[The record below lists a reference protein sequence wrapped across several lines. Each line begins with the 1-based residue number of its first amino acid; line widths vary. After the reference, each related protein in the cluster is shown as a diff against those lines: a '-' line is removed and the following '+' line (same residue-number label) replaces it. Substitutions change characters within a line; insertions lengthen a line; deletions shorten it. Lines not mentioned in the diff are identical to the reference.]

1 MKKSYFYLI
10 SSIVCTLMA
19 IVSGNGALMAIA
31 GSSAAPLGNKGDN
44 ANGGKTG
51 QGAENPASNYEN
63 LDGVASQTENARL
76 GENPETDANSFDSRG
91 LAKTIRE
98 IQPMKTPFDTLTR
111 YATSG
116 EKPEGMKI
124 EYASIGSRPT
134 LTYLTEALK
143 IYTGTS
149 SIMKIA
155 DPDMVSIDDVLVFPE
170 VCAVTDAEGNAY
182 ATKFA
187 NNFANPAW
195 PSLMVKVCGYDD
207 STGYPVVYALNGNQV
222 NGSTDPRPLYTN
234 SIQYRTDLYGT
245 NAATTTGIAANKKV
259 LRIAKAVNEGAAQTG
274 RTAELPKTDT
284 QYLQIFMTQVEES
297 MIHKLTKRDVNG
309 LDLAWHERRAI
320 EDMKMVQE
328 GTFLFSDK
336 TCIKNHPK
344 ENLNKVWTTGGV
356 WHMAGKD
363 INLGHLDT
371 NSNLEITEDDLVEMA
386 KDAFVGEGTGGKKKI
401 LIGGSNFVEALEKIK
416 SEKFR
421 LKGDVQAWDMTF
433 NSWKTNF
440 GEFLVIHCETMDK
453 YGKSNWAFC
462 LDPEYFEKRV
472 LYSLDRNVLDLE
484 AMGVRATQAVVL
496 KEISAVVLY
505 APQAHARV
513 KLYNQDAV
521 AF

>member
-1 MKKSYFYLI
+1 MRTEKHIIKNRYSTHGIHRNIPVYEMNTVHCSASPIEGYKGTEVTLI
-10 SSIVCTLMA
+10 DDAAWNEKFSAWALTGATATGNNIILNNDVTAQGIYETAKNVTLQTDGGGTINSTKM
-19 IVSGNGALMAIA
+19 SGFIGDQATLSNTPDATHVFSGYTITGA
-31 GSSAAPLGNKGDN
+31 
-44 ANGGKTG
+44 
-51 QGAENPASNYEN
+51 
-63 LDGVASQTENARL
+63 
-76 GENPETDANSFDSRG
+76 
-91 LAKTIRE
+91 
-98 IQPMKTPFDTLTR
+98 TLTG
-111 YATSG
+111 SNFNF
-116 EKPEGMKI
+116 
-124 EYASIGSRPT
+124 IGN
-134 LTYLTEALK
+134 
-143 IYTGTS
+143 
-149 SIMKIA
+149 
-155 DPDMVSIDDVLVFPE
+155 DVT
-170 VCAVTDAEGNAY
+170 A
-182 ATKFA
+182 K
-187 NNFANPAW
+187 AW
-195 PSLMVKVCGYDD
+195 FKYFN
-207 STGYPVVYALNGNQV
+207 T
-222 NGSTDPRPLYTN
+222 PLYT
-234 SIQYRTDLYGT
+234 
-245 NAATTTGIAANKKV
+245 AAEIT
-259 LRIAKAVNEGAAQTG
+259 EGVSPNIYLSG
-274 RTAELPKTDT
+274 KTDFVVVKFDELMLT
-284 QYLQIFMTQVEES
+284 DYYAD
-297 MIHKLTKRDVNG
+297 MIPALNVFRISAMNTIMSFNVTPT
-309 LDLAWHERRAI
+309 
-320 EDMKMVQE
+320 ME
-328 GTFLFSDK
+328 G
-336 TCIKNHPK
+336 CN
-344 ENLNKVWTTGGV
+344 WTTGGV

-421 LKGDVQAWDMTF
+421 LKGDVQAWDLTF